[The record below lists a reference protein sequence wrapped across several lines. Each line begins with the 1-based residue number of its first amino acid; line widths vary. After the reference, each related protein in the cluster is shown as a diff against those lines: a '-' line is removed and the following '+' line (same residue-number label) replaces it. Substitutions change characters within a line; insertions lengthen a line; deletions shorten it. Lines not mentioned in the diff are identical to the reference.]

1 MQVLDIQ
8 INEQRQ
14 EVTPHGD
21 FSFPLVVYHTILSR
35 NILGFVDWHWHED
48 VQFYLV
54 THGAIRVYVD
64 HRSYVV
70 PEGDGFFINSNELH
84 MVRPEGP
91 PDSSYICVDADAH
104 LIAGFW
110 GSVVNL
116 RYVQPYLRH
125 PQLPWLMLEE
135 NVDWQ
140 KEILDMVRQT
150 YVIDTAKGFG
160 YEMDI
165 AILVKRMWIQL
176 IRNFDFSSGKSSHSA
191 VGSEHVQN
199 MIAYIRENSS
209 SALTIEQIA
218 KAVGLS
224 GSECCRTFKK
234 VTGSTI
240 FSYVQTC
247 RLAEAVELL
256 LHSED
261 SISQIAYETGFCSTS
276 YFIEI
281 FKKQMGTTPL
291 KYRKARQA
299 ERDAKPPA
307 PDEPTTD

>member
-21 FSFPLVVYHTILSR
+21 FSFPLVVYHTILSK
-35 NILGFVDWHWHED
+35 NVLGFVDWHWHED

-70 PEGDGFFINSNELH
+70 PEGDGFFVNSNQLH
-84 MVRPEGP
+84 MVRPEGQ

-110 GSVVNL
+110 GSVINL
-116 RYVQPYLRH
+116 RYVQPYLRN
-125 PQLPWLMLEE
+125 PLLPWLMLEKKT
-135 NVDWQ
+135 VWQ
-140 KEILDMVRQT
+140 KEILDMVQEI
-150 YVIDTAKGFG
+150 YVADTSKAFG

-165 AILVKRMWIQL
+165 VILVKRMWIQL
-176 IRNFDFSSGKSSHSA
+176 IRNFDFSSGSAAPSA
-191 VGSEHVQN
+191 VSSEHVQH
-199 MIAYIRENSS
+199 IIEYIRKNCAG
-209 SALTIEQIA
+209 ALTIEQIS

-224 GSECCRTFKK
+224 GSECCRCFKK
-234 VTGSTI
+234 ATGSTI

-247 RLAEAVELL
+247 RLASAVELL

-276 YFIEI
+276 YFIEV
-281 FKKQMGTTPL
+281 FRKQMGTTPL
-291 KYRKARQA
+291 KYRK
-299 ERDAKPPA
+299 ERRMEL
-307 PDEPTTD
+307 EPGD